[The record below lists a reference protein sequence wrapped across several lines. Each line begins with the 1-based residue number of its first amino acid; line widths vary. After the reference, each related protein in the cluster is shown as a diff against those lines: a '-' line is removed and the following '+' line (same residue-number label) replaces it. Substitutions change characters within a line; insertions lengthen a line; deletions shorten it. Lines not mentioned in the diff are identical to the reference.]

1 MSTSPRVRARPSID
15 APSTGS
21 TMPGNSV
28 TPSIRIEAL
37 QVEQP
42 LGRPDD
48 HAARRE
54 VDLAHDLGNRWD
66 QMLPRVVAHDPEV
79 LRRRP
84 LDAGYPPDLPPVL
97 REHAAALELP
107 GVEAPRSEE
116 HTSELQSQ
124 SNLVCR
130 LLLEKKKV
138 PRSWAGSSAAKRGSS
153 AALGSRTTRWLFDIR
168 SEA

>member
-28 TPSIRIEAL
+28 TTSIRIEAL

-84 LDAGYPPDLPPVL
+84 LDAGHPPDLPPVL

-107 GVEAPRSEE
+107 GVEAPDRKS
-116 HTSELQSQ
+116 T
-124 SNLVCR
+124 R
-130 LLLEKKKV
+130 LN
-138 PRSWAGSSAAKRGSS
+138 SSHQIISYAV
-153 AALGSRTTRWLFDIR
+153 F
-168 SEA
+168 

>member
-28 TPSIRIEAL
+28 TTSIRIEAL

-84 LDAGYPPDLPPVL
+84 LDAGHPPDPRRIVRHRRHADLSGEPVGPGDRADHDEAIAHSAL
-97 REHAAALELP
+97 TFARSRRTVVDGWAPLAIHA
-107 GVEAPRSEE
+107 
-116 HTSELQSQ
+116 
-124 SNLVCR
+124 
-130 LLLEKKKV
+130 
-138 PRSWAGSSAAKRGSS
+138 
-153 AALGSRTTRWLFDIR
+153 
-168 SEA
+168 